1 MIFYRVD
8 LLKMEEKMKNLKQS
22 FQEFFR
28 YRFLLSEL
36 VKKGIVLKYRR
47 SYLGI
52 IWTMLEPL
60 LNMIVLTFVFGTL
73 FGNTD
78 KTYPI
83 YILSGRIL
91 YTCFSQATKAA
102 LRSIRANSG
111 MINKVY
117 VPKYLYPLSGVLY
130 TYVIFGFSLIVL
142 IGTALVLGV
151 WPTYKILYIGLPLFL
166 LLLFSLG
173 VGMILATMG
182 VYFRDMEYLWDVA
195 LTLVMYMCAIFYY
208 PDRFINA
215 GLGWILDLNP
225 LYCIIALFR
234 NCIFGTTIKMWHIVY
249 SFGFSVVALVIGIV
263 VFRKKE
269 DEFILHI

>member
-1 MIFYRVD
+1 
-8 LLKMEEKMKNLKQS
+8 MKNLKQS

-52 IWTMLEPL
+52 VWTMLEPL

-83 YILSGRIL
+83 YILSGRVL

-117 VPKYLYPLSGVLY
+117 VPKYLYPLSSVLY
-130 TYVIFGFSLIVL
+130 SYVIFGFSLLVL
-142 IGTALVLGV
+142 IIASVVMGV
-151 WPTYKILYIGLPLFL
+151 WPTKQILLIWIPL
-166 LLLFSLG
+166 LLLFLLSLG
-173 VGMILATMG
+173 VGMIFSTLG
-182 VYFRDMEYLWDVA
+182 VYFRDMEYLWDVG
-195 LTLVMYMCAIFYY
+195 LTLIMYVCAIFYY
-208 PDRFINA
+208 PDRFIQA
-215 GLGWILDLNP
+215 GLGWILNMNP
-225 LYCIIALFR
+225 LYCVIAIFR
-234 NCIFGTTIKMWHIVY
+234 SCIFGNPIDMGQVLYALAFSIV
-249 SFGFSVVALVIGIV
+249 SLIIGIV
-263 VFRKKE
+263 VFNKKE

>member
-1 MIFYRVD
+1 MN
-8 LLKMEEKMKNLKQS
+8 NLKQS

-28 YRFLLSEL
+28 YRYLLSEL

-73 FGNTD
+73 FGNKD
-78 KTYPI
+78 SSYSI
-83 YILSGRIL
+83 YILSGRVL
-91 YTCFSQATKAA
+91 YTCFSQSTKAA
-102 LRSIRANSG
+102 LRSIRVNAA

-117 VPKYLYPLSGVLY
+117 VPKYLYPLSSVLY
-130 TYVIFGFSLIVL
+130 SYVIFGFSLIVL

-151 WPTYKILYIGLPLFL
+151 WPTVQILWIWLPLFL
-166 LLLFSLG
+166 LLLLSLG
-173 VGMILATMG
+173 FGMILSTLG

-195 LTLVMYMCAIFYY
+195 LSLIMYVCALFYY
-208 PDRFINA
+208 PDRFIDV
-215 GLGWILDLNP
+215 GLGWVLNINP
-225 LYCIIALFR
+225 LYCIIAVFR
-234 NCIFGTTIKMWHIVY
+234 SCIFGTAIDMGQVMY
-249 SFGFSVVALVIGIV
+249 ALVFSLISLVIGII

-269 DEFILHI
+269 EEFILHI

>member
-1 MIFYRVD
+1 MN
-8 LLKMEEKMKNLKQS
+8 NLKQT

-60 LNMIVLTFVFGTL
+60 LNMVVLTFVFGTL
-73 FGNTD
+73 FGNTN
-78 KTYPI
+78 KNYPI
-83 YILSGRIL
+83 YILSGRVL
-91 YTCFSQATKAA
+91 YTCFSQSTKAA

-117 VPKYLYPLSGVLY
+117 VPKYLYPLSSVLY
-130 TYVIFGFSLIVL
+130 SYVIFGFSLIVL
-142 IGTALVLGV
+142 VGAALVLGV
-151 WPTYKILYIGLPLFL
+151 WPTMQILWIWVPLIL
-166 LLLFSLG
+166 LLLLSLG
-173 VGMILATMG
+173 IGMILSTMG

-195 LTLVMYMCAIFYY
+195 LALVMYVCAIFYY
-208 PDRFINA
+208 PDRFLEA
-215 GLGWILDLNP
+215 GLGWVLNINP
-225 LYCIIALFR
+225 LYCVIAVFR
-234 NCIFGTTIKMWHIVY
+234 SCIFGTPIDIWQVVY
-249 SFGFSVVALVIGIV
+249 ALIFSLVSLVIGVII
-263 VFRKKE
+263 FRKKE